1 MVLSKPAAEENLGTE
16 DPMSTVDRTTRGN
29 TREKEYF
36 VDEACLLMVSPRG
49 CNLFIKKLSTDIH
62 TKRLSCQLNT
72 SL

>member
-36 VDEACLLMVSPRG
+36 VDEACEACLLMASPRG
-49 CNLFIKKLSTDIH
+49 CNLFYKKLSTGMH
-62 TKRLSCQLNT
+62 TNIFLVN
-72 SL
+72 